1 MGLIINGGL
10 VIDINHSKVKRD
22 SSDDNPAADES
33 PITENNAQGDEAG
46 EDDSGDDSGE
56 DDSGNQQ

>member
-33 PITENNAQGDEAG
+33 PITENDTQENF
-46 EDDSGDDSGE
+46 SGE
-56 DDSGNQQ
+56 EDAENQPDESE